1 MPILLKRAAKTLSV
15 GAASMLALS
24 AHADTVI
31 KEETLSFAKC
41 LDVIAIT
48 SGQISIEPRVTADR
62 KNLKIVEY
70 DLEDGILMISC
81 DGKKQLVR
89 ISSKQ

>member
-1 MPILLKRAAKTLSV
+1 MPILLKRTAKIFSIGV
-15 GAASMLALS
+15 ASLLALS
-24 AHADTVI
+24 AHADTLI
-31 KEETLSFAKC
+31 KEEALSFAKC

-48 SGQISIEPRVTADR
+48 SEQISIEPRVTADR

-70 DLEDGILMISC
+70 DLEDGILIISC

-89 ISSKQ
+89 ISSK

>member
-1 MPILLKRAAKTLSV
+1 MPILSKSAAKTFSI
-15 GAASMLALS
+15 GFASLLALS

>member
-1 MPILLKRAAKTLSV
+1 MPILLKRAAKTLSF
-15 GAASMLALS
+15 GAASLLALS

-48 SGQISIEPRVTADR
+48 SEQISIEPRVTADR

-89 ISSKQ
+89 ISSKG

>member
-1 MPILLKRAAKTLSV
+1 MPILLKRAAKTLSI
-15 GAASMLALS
+15 GTASLLALS

-41 LDVIAIT
+41 LDVIVIT
-48 SGQISIEPRVTADR
+48 SEQISIEPRVTADR

-89 ISSKQ
+89 ISSKG

>member
-1 MPILLKRAAKTLSV
+1 MPISLKRTAKTLSIGV
-15 GAASMLALS
+15 ASLLALS
-24 AHADTVI
+24 AHADTLI

-48 SGQISIEPRVTADR
+48 SEQISIEPRVTVDR

-89 ISSKQ
+89 ISSKG